1 VKDAEAK
8 CRSLLM
14 DFRQHLHNKY
24 NRQEEVQA
32 EFITL

>member
-8 CRSLLM
+8 CSSLLR

-24 NRQEEVQA
+24 NRQDEVQA
-32 EFITL
+32 EFIIL